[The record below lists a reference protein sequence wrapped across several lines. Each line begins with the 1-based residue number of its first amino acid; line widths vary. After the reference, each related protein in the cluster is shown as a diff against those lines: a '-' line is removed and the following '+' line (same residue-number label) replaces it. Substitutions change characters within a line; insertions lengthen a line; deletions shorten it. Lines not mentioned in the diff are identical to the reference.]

1 MADKRVLITGVG
13 PVSAVGIGR
22 EAFTEGLRRGQSGVG
37 PITAFPTD
45 RLAVKQAAEVR
56 GFDVRDYLE
65 TEKPYL
71 DRASQFAFA
80 AMSLA
85 LEDAN
90 LDLKR
95 MDRSSIGLLLGSA
108 LGCLGSVQLF
118 FNDFI
123 EKGPRFVKPIIFP
136 HTYANTTISL
146 LAIEYGLEGYHL
158 AFASGATSAAGALA
172 QGYDLIR
179 TGRLRMALAGGVDA
193 LSPMRLRW
201 TAPSPARSDAAQ
213 GSADGEAAVPPPG
226 EGAGILVLE
235 EAEQA
240 RQRGANVYGEILGV
254 GLTGGDIAKAMR
266 LACGNLNVRTISA
279 AGTSPNVVVAAVS
292 AASLGA
298 RTGETPVTTQ
308 REWAFDEAEARA
320 ICDFRGTRAAEVS
333 IVRLKPLLG
342 ETLGAD
348 AALRAIAALCGAQ
361 PGATL
366 VNSIDPG
373 GNVVCLALGRP
384 I

>member
-1 MADKRVLITGVG
+1 MNNRVVITGVG
-13 PVSAVGIGR
+13 PVSAIGIGR
-22 EAFTEGLRRGQSGVG
+22 EAFAAGLGRGQRGVG

-85 LEDAN
+85 LEDAD

-95 MDRSSIGLLLGSA
+95 MDRASIGLLLGSA
-108 LGCLGSVQLF
+108 MGCSGSAQLF
-118 FNDFI
+118 FSDFL
-123 EKGPRFVKPIIFP
+123 EKGPRFVKPILFP

-146 LAIEYGLEGYHL
+146 LAIDYGLEGYHL
-158 AFASGATSAAGALA
+158 AFASGASSAAGALA
-172 QGYDLIR
+172 QAYDLIR
-179 TGRLRMALAGGVDA
+179 TGRLPMAIAGGVEA
-193 LSPMRLRW
+193 LSPVWLRGYEQSAR
-201 TAPSPARSDAAQ
+201 TSPA
-213 GSADGEAAVPPPG
+213 PG

-235 EAEQA
+235 DAERA
-240 RQRGANVYGEILGV
+240 RQRGARIHGEIIGT
-254 GLTGGDIAKAMR
+254 GMTGGDIAGAMR
-266 LACGNLNVRTISA
+266 LACGNLNVQT
-279 AGTSPNVVVAAVS
+279 VS
-292 AASLGA
+292 AATPGGELDAREIAAIRLLRTDRPQMGEASSGA
-298 RTGETPVTTQ
+298 GVTPPRQDRPGVRPAPVDPGTMFSRESAETVSVT
-308 REWAFDEAEARA
+308 
-320 ICDFRGTRAAEVS
+320 C
-333 IVRLKPLLG
+333 LKPLLG

-348 AALRAIAALCGAQ
+348 AALRTIAALCGAQ
-361 PGATL
+361 PAVTL